1 MRKCH
6 FHKGFLVCNKMLDRF
21 ALYMTQAIYGDYWLT
36 LHIYNYYVTICVQA
50 DAGLPDP
57 MLEAAHTGTH
67 DGHATLGRYHRILH
81 IGAKVAEA
89 TNELHL
95 VARSQDTIGYHTLF
109 TIGLNFGFR
118 PVDLESLFWCFHFLQ
133 GVSRVYLFC
142 VLTQLRQNQSINIRM
157 FITKMTYRF

>member
-1 MRKCH
+1 MPEANEKVPFSQRLLGMQQTVRSLCIIHDASNLWRLLTH
-6 FHKGFLVCNKMLDRF
+6 FTH
-21 ALYMTQAIYGDYWLT
+21 LYNY
-36 LHIYNYYVTICVQA
+36 YYVTICVQA

-67 DGHATLGRYHRILH
+67 DGHATLGRYHRSLH

-95 VARSQDTIGYHTLF
+95 VARSQDTIGHHTLF

-118 PVDLESLFWCFHFLQ
+118 PVDLESLF
-133 GVSRVYLFC
+133 
-142 VLTQLRQNQSINIRM
+142 
-157 FITKMTYRF
+157 